1 MIIKLIFTM
10 PYVAALIEWS
20 QQAIASLGFLG
31 VFLVSF
37 VGSATVILPAP
48 VFLAIFIAGK
58 VMNPWL
64 VGLIGGPGAAFGEL
78 VAYYV
83 GRGGKKLVRKQEHH
97 KLLEKAKVWLEKRGA
112 FPVIVLFAAT
122 PLPDDVIGILCGL
135 IKYDIKKFFVA
146 TLIGKI
152 VLTTA
157 LAWAGFY
164 GMEAVLQ
171 ILEGRDLPILLLTVA
186 GAVAIFLV
194 FKFLEKRKQRNTL
207 PYSWHKDKKVS
218 TRNL

>member
-1 MIIKLIFTM
+1 MSYI
-10 PYVAALIEWS
+10 AALIEWS
-20 QQAIASLGFLG
+20 QQVVTSFGILG

-37 VGSATVILPAP
+37 VGSATVLLPAP
-48 VFLAIFIAGK
+48 VFLAIFAAGS

-64 VGLIGGPGAAFGEL
+64 VGLVGGLGAAFGEL

-83 GRGGKKLVRKQEHH
+83 GRGSKKLIKKEEHN
-97 KLLEKAKVWLEKRGA
+97 KWLEKARKWFDKKGA

-122 PLPDDVIGILCGL
+122 PLPDDIIGLLCGL

-152 VLTTA
+152 ILTTA

-164 GMEAVLQ
+164 GMQFVLDFFEGGDLTMLVIAVV
-171 ILEGRDLPILLLTVA
+171 VA
-186 GAVAIFLV
+186 LAAFSFFMV
-194 FKFLEKRKQRNTL
+194 KNRKK
-207 PYSWHKDKKVS
+207 S
-218 TRNL
+218 